1 LVAIEKLVTEATIV
15 SVSEDDRHDWKLNI
29 DADIPAL
36 GNKTFRYMTWRKSQ
50 GDPPGEG
57 MVVLATLNPRV
68 RSNYYVKNG
77 TYADNIIDGTENP
90 WEIDWNFE
98 GWDAEPGEDSPKGV
112 PIVPS
117 PRTAPPT
124 ATSIVPATFVDKDRA
139 VRIREQNVNDREAVR
154 LAIELGKIGNDG
166 ENVFTVAGALE
177 AAGVIAD
184 WLNTRLDARLAGGLV
199 GMAQDAGATLT
210 SVSQMMSDADH
221 PLVVAPEAMPPQDV
235 LLLPQIRNLDAL
247 REWAK
252 EQEWTPAAV
261 IKVINE
267 AGFPDSASYVAEK
280 GNTAQGLA
288 EILYKEL
295 HADEFPW

>member
-1 LVAIEKLVTEATIV
+1 MVAIEKLVTEATIV

-36 GNKTFRYMTWRKSQ
+36 GTRTFRYMTWRKIQ
-50 GDPPGEG
+50 GDPPDEG
-57 MVVLATLNPRV
+57 TVGLATLNPRV
-68 RSNYYVKNG
+68 RSNFYVKNG
-77 TYADNIIDGTENP
+77 TYANNTIDGTENP

-98 GWDAEPGEDSPKGV
+98 GWDVTGGGGSNGV
-112 PIVPS
+112 PTVPT
-117 PRTAPPT
+117 PRIIPPT

-154 LAIELGKIGNDG
+154 LAIELGKIFPDG
-166 ENVFTVAGALE
+166 ENVFTVTGALE

-221 PLVVAPEAMPPQDV
+221 PLVVEPEAMPSEDV
-235 LLLPQIRNLDAL
+235 LLLPQIKTLDAL
-247 REWAK
+247 RDWVK
-252 EQEWTPAAV
+252 EQGWEPAAV

-267 AGFPDSASYVAEK
+267 VGFSNSTSYVAGE